1 VAIASPEFI
10 QQLPKAELHL
20 HIEGSLEPE
29 QMMSLA
35 DKHGIDLPYK
45 SLADIRS
52 AYQFEDL
59 QSFLDLY
66 YLGASVLIDEQD
78 FYDLMWAYLCR
89 CREERIVHT
98 EIMFDPQTHTD
109 RGISFATVMNGFDRA
124 LSDAKSQWGQS
135 VSLIMSFLR
144 HLSEDAAMQTLEAGL
159 VFKDQIQSVGLD
171 SAEVGYPPE
180 KFERVYHRAA
190 SEGFLRVAHAGEE
203 GPAQYI
209 RDAITLLDVQRIDHG
224 VRCIDDAGLVD
235 ELARSRLPLTVCPL
249 SNVRLRVFDDMSQ
262 HPILDLLDK
271 GLCVTVNSDD
281 PSYFGGYLNDN
292 FNALATSLSMTESQA
307 VQLARNSFEAS
318 FLDDEKKQ
326 EFLKLVKPG

>member
-1 VAIASPEFI
+1 
-10 QQLPKAELHL
+10 
-20 HIEGSLEPE
+20 
-29 QMMSLA
+29 
-35 DKHGIDLPYK
+35 
-45 SLADIRS
+45 
-52 AYQFEDL
+52 
-59 QSFLDLY
+59 
-66 YLGASVLIDEQD
+66 
-78 FYDLMWAYLCR
+78 
-89 CREERIVHT
+89 
-98 EIMFDPQTHTD
+98 
-109 RGISFATVMNGFDRA
+109 
-124 LSDAKSQWGQS
+124 
-135 VSLIMSFLR
+135 
-144 HLSEDAAMQTLEAGL
+144 
-159 VFKDQIQSVGLD
+159 VGLD

-180 KFERVYHRAA
+180 KFERVYQRAA

-209 RDAITLLDVQRIDHG
+209 RDAVTLLDVQRIDHG

-262 HPILDLLDK
+262 HPILDLLEK

-292 FNALATSLSMTESQA
+292 FNALATSLSMTETQA

-326 EFLKLVKPG
+326 EFLNLVKPG